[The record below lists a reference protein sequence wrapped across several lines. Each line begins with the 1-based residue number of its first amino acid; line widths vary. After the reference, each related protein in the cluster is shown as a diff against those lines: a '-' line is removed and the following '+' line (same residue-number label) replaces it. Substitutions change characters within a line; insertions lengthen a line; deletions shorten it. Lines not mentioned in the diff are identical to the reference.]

1 MYILKYDENTSV
13 LMNRETKSNF
23 PIFESKK
30 NEEFRICTSFADF
43 PVSESPAYLQE
54 SVGAICISGTIYIQV
69 FDTKFKIVPGMVVTL
84 LPWQLVSIKEASKD
98 FQIMFF
104 RVSLTMFTDS
114 LSSLWRLRP
123 GFFFYMRKH
132 IASEPDINHIQ
143 RFINYCDL
151 LTYWAQ
157 NAPQNCRL
165 ETIMQLL
172 RVYYW
177 TVYANY
183 INDPTEKNTKYT
195 HKEEYAFQF
204 MRLIIEEHS
213 PNMDVIHYAWKLG
226 ISPKYL
232 TNIIRS
238 FSGQSAHDWIV
249 HYTLLEIKALLRESS
264 MDLKSIAIRV
274 NFPDQST
281 LSRFFRRYTG
291 MTPSKYR
298 KNIHF

>member
-1 MYILKYDENTSV
+1 
-13 LMNRETKSNF
+13 MNREIKSNTH
-23 PIFESKK
+23 IFESKK
-30 NEEFRICTSFADF
+30 DKEFGIYTNLADL
-43 PVSESPAYLQE
+43 PLSECPAYLKE
-54 SVGAICISGTIYIQV
+54 SIGAICISGTISIQV

-84 LPWQLVSIKEASKD
+84 LPWQLVSIKEVSKD

-104 RVSLTMFTDS
+104 RISLTMFTDS

-132 IASEPDINHIQ
+132 IASKPETDNIQ

-151 LTYWAQ
+151 LTYWAE
-157 NAPQNCRL
+157 NAPQNCRR

-177 TVYANY
+177 TVYAIY

-195 HKEEYAFQF
+195 RKEEYAFQF

-213 PNMDVIHYAWKLG
+213 PSMDVVHYADKLG

-232 TNIIRS
+232 TNIIKS

-249 HYTLLEIKALLRESS
+249 YYTLLEIKALLRESS
-264 MDLKSIAIRV
+264 MDLKSIAARV

-281 LSRFFRRYTG
+281 LSRFFRHYTG

-298 KNIHF
+298 EKIHF